1 MDNNKRVI
9 RDFFK
14 NFGKQEIS
22 GGSLAKSITVD
33 DVILGE
39 LCVFAQNIIYKAIEY
54 RRKNP
59 AKHDYTGNL
68 LNSIVA
74 AVYQNKELKKAIF
87 SGETG
92 IRQPRYYEM
101 TASHNG
107 NGHYH
112 FEVDYEG
119 KRSNYSATIETL
131 RRKGMDDAYEFIST
145 YTPNINGFVVVV
157 AYTTDY
163 ADFVEMQRG
172 TTGYL
177 STFKYAK
184 KVATQ
189 MFQLRS

>member
-39 LCVFAQNIIYKAIEY
+39 LGVFAQNIIYKAIEY

-119 KRSNYSATIETL
+119 KRSNYSAAIETL

>member
-39 LCVFAQNIIYKAIEY
+39 LGVFAQNIIYKAIEY

-74 AVYQNKELKKAIF
+74 AVYQNKDLKKAIF

-92 IRQPRYYEM
+92 IKAPRYYEM
-101 TASHNG
+101 TASHG
-107 NGHYH
+107 RYH

-119 KRSNYSATIETL
+119 KRSNYTPDVETL